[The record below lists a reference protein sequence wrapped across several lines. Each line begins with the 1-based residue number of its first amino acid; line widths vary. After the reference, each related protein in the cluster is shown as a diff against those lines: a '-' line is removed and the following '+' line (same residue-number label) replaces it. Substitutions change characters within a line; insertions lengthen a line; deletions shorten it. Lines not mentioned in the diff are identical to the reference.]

1 MNFKLSDKPVAT
13 FIGPNLDLR
22 VPLYRIKATRA
33 IHIPNLEIQF
43 GEKYVVDG
51 YSVKRGEIGGLVDKE
66 VSLPVYEEEWIYPGN
81 GKKDAKTDDYPF
93 WICQGATVFGRST
106 TIFRD
111 TLVLPGAVVGSTDGP
126 IEIHR
131 SVIGGGATIQGY
143 SGVYRSYVDSST
155 IVGDKDSVPTNM
167 LEPPENR
174 PKFATVITGS
184 VVGGS
189 DIKNSFVSGSWLED
203 VQLHGNVSARDSCIV
218 GASLSGLDVDCSS
231 LINFSYACAEE
242 GYEKGKIR
250 GVHIVL
256 SEEPS

>member
-1 MNFKLSDKPVAT
+1 MNFKLSKKPVAT

-33 IHIPNLEIQF
+33 IHIPNLELEF
-43 GEKYVVDG
+43 GETKYVVDG
-51 YSVKRGEIGGLVDKE
+51 YSVKRGEIGGLVSKE
-66 VSLPVYEEEWIYPGN
+66 VTLPIFEPDWAYPGN
-81 GKKDAKTDDYPF
+81 GKTDDYPF
-93 WICQGATVFGRST
+93 WICQGATVFGST

-131 SVIGGGATIQGY
+131 SVIGGGAMIQGY
-143 SGVYRSYVDSST
+143 SGVYGSRVDSST

-189 DIKNSFVSGSWLED
+189 DIRNSFVSGSWLED

-218 GASLSGLDVDCSS
+218 GSSLSGLDVDCSS